1 MNKGFVKMAKFNQNM
16 RTIANTMNGSLNHV
30 RKVAMNG
37 KDIRLA
43 GGLRPNRDMGTNKVG
58 NKRW

>member
-1 MNKGFVKMAKFNQNM
+1 MNRGFVKMAKFNQNM
-16 RTIANTMNGSLNHV
+16 RNIANTMNRSLNHV

-43 GGLRPNRDMGTNKVG
+43 GGLRPNGNMGMNKVS
-58 NKRW
+58 KRRW

>member
-1 MNKGFVKMAKFNQNM
+1 MAKFNQNM
-16 RTIANTMNGSLNHV
+16 RNIANTMNRSLNRV

-43 GGLRPNRDMGTNKVG
+43 GGLRPNGNMGMNKVS
-58 NKRW
+58 KRKW